1 VWPARCLAA
10 FRELAL
16 GNADMDRLAPRDR
29 IRVEAANYI
38 RGASNLPARVNGS
51 TILRSSTLLDHLRTL
66 NVPLFENARDR
77 SLQTLITDALGAS
90 TPLTPADG
98 VNVRGWDAASVV
110 ELAESV
116 EAELAQLAEAREDI
130 PVTEDF

>member
-1 VWPARCLAA
+1 
-10 FRELAL
+10 
-16 GNADMDRLAPRDR
+16 
-29 IRVEAANYI
+29 
-38 RGASNLPARVNGS
+38 
-51 TILRSSTLLDHLRTL
+51 
-66 NVPLFENARDR
+66 
-77 SLQTLITDALGAS
+77 
-90 TPLTPADG
+90 LTPADG